1 MQVKLTHF
9 VIAGDENG
17 LHDYLQGIV
26 TRFFI
31 ETDLPVYLQHVLIT
45 DLQII
50 LIRLLEII
58 KLEDDEYT
66 AYYVQLEKNNNMP
79 VLSQIT
85 ITLNLFRDICR
96 FMNMQKKMRD
106 GDMIANGI
114 ISYID
119 ARYGDPDLSLAL
131 LADQFDISQPYLS
144 SLFKQTHGINLST
157 YIENIRIEKAKDFLK
172 TTDLTINKISE
183 MVGYGSTNSF
193 CRAF

>member
-1 MQVKLTHF
+1 
-9 VIAGDENG
+9 
-17 LHDYLQGIV
+17 
-26 TRFFI
+26 
-31 ETDLPVYLQHVLIT
+31 
-45 DLQII
+45 
-50 LIRLLEII
+50 
-58 KLEDDEYT
+58 
-66 AYYVQLEKNNNMP
+66 
-79 VLSQIT
+79 
-85 ITLNLFRDICR
+85 
-96 FMNMQKKMRD
+96 MQKKMRD

-193 CRAF
+193 CRAFKRVTGISTCGRIFLRNEHGRKSDNRKPGKNKNLGRKK